1 MAARGVN
8 KAILVGNLAA
18 EPDFRMLNGGSNSVA
33 TVSLATNESFRDQN
47 GNIQERTEWHRIV
60 FWGRLAEIARDYLH
74 KGSQVYVEGKIRTRS
89 YDDQNGQRKYIT
101 EIQVTDLQM
110 LGNKPQNQ
118 DNNGYGANN
127 YNQQYGGNS
136 LQNPQ
141 RGNQQY
147 NGNGHN
153 NQGNYNNNGFNNNN
167 FGNNGNFNN
176 NYGRSGNNVPQ
187 QQNPMP
193 EPSYNQS
200 SSQNG
205 SDNAYPGLPPLPSQG
220 AAQTAPGNLNIE
232 KASDSGAGS
241 NSEFTAKEPDM
252 HSSFNDD
259 PLPF

>member
-18 EPDFRMLNGGSNSVA
+18 EPDFRILNNGANSVA
-33 TVSLATNESFRDQN
+33 TASLATNESFRDQQ

-110 LGNKPQNQ
+110 LGSRPQNQ
-118 DNNGYGANN
+118 DGNAYGAGNGF
-127 YNQQYGGNS
+127 NQQYGNMPS
-136 LQNPQ
+136 PQQN
-141 RGNQQY
+141 GSQY
-147 NGNGHN
+147 HN
-153 NQGNYNNNGFNNNN
+153 NGMNGGARPQQGGYG
-167 FGNNGNFNN
+167 
-176 NYGRSGNNVPQ
+176 NYGRPANNMQQ

-193 EPSYNQS
+193 EPSYSQAA
-200 SSQNG
+200 SQNA
-205 SDNAYPGLPPLPSQG
+205 NEFPGLPPLPSKR
-220 AAQTAPGNLNIE
+220 AETPGNLDIE
-232 KASDSGAGS
+232 KASEPKPGNGQ
-241 NSEFTAKEPDM
+241 EFTAKEPDM